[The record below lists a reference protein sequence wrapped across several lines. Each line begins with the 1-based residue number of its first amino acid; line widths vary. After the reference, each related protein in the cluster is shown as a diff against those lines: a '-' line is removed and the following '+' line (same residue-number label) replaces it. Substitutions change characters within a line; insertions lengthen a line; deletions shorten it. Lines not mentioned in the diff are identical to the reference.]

1 MLLKDLCTPDVVS
14 CTADHSALHAAR
26 LMRQFHVG
34 DVVVVDGG
42 DADPSPLGVVT
53 DRDIVV
59 EVLGKELDPAQV
71 TLRQIMRTPAVIAST
86 SEDVAQAVERMKT
99 HGVRR
104 VPVVDEHSRLAGILC
119 LDDLLKRL
127 AADAATLADVVIH
140 EQDRE
145 RRTRR

>member
-14 CTADHSALHAAR
+14 CAADRSALHAAR
-26 LMRQFHVG
+26 LMRQHHVG
-34 DVVVVDGG
+34 DVIVVEDVETGQ
-42 DADPSPLGVVT
+42 SPIGIVT

-59 EVLGKELDPAQV
+59 EVLGKELDPGRV
-71 TLRQIMRTPAVIAST
+71 TLRQIMRAPAVMAGV
-86 SEDVAQAVERMKT
+86 SEDVAAAVERMKA

-104 VPVVDEHSRLAGILC
+104 IPVVDDDSRLIGILC

-127 AADAATLADVVIH
+127 AIDAANLADIVAR

-145 RRTRR
+145 HRTRR

>member
-14 CTADHSALHAAR
+14 LPPDASVLHAAWH
-26 LMRQFHVG
+26 MRQHHVG
-34 DVVVVDGG
+34 DVVVVEYDEG
-42 DADPSPLGVVT
+42 APSPVGMVT

-59 EVLGKELDPAQV
+59 EVLGKELDPAKV
-71 TLRQIMRTPAVIAST
+71 TLREIMRTPAVIASA
-86 SEDVAQAVERMKT
+86 SEGITQAVERMKA

-104 VPVVDEHSRLAGILC
+104 IPVVDETSKLVGILC

-127 AADAATLADVVIH
+127 ASDAAALVEVVTR

-145 RRTRR
+145 HRMRR